1 MIEDAP
7 ALGGGL
13 PNGGPAGE
21 ALRLAQGV
29 GEEESIG
36 TEAAQAVIGA
46 LPASGS
52 RVDGRP
58 LLQKRMEDEVSTVA
72 PARCANLPIIGC
84 CGSFEVDQRGA
95 EFRGVKDGF
104 AAAEFFKNR
113 EQLTVDVGKD
123 DVMAPCSDCRIDLA
137 PPVVE
142 PFGSAFRILKKCSNA
157 IAGRG

>member
-21 ALRLAQGV
+21 ALRLAQRV

-36 TEAAQAVIGA
+36 TEAAKAVIGA

-58 LLQKRMEDEVSTVA
+58 LLQKSTEDEVSTVA
-72 PARCANLPIIGC
+72 PSRCTNLPIIGC
-84 CGSFEVDQRGA
+84 CGSFEVDERGT

-113 EQLTVDVGKD
+113 EQLRVDVGKD
-123 DVMAPCSDCRIDLA
+123 DVMRHTAI
-137 PPVVE
+137 V
-142 PFGSAFRILKKCSNA
+142 GSLLPSRLWNRLVRLFVFSRNA
-157 IAGRG
+157 AML